1 LALLLVLADNLR
13 KIRNIEKWEN
23 ILILLRVFFM
33 TFVVF
38 LMVAT
43 AILIGITGYL
53 FYVYSVRPTTSNLVF
68 SLVFLVGTLVF
79 VFMGSVPYL
88 LAFQAGV

>member
-1 LALLLVLADNLR
+1 
-13 KIRNIEKWEN
+13 
-23 ILILLRVFFM
+23 M

-79 VFMGSVPYL
+79 VFMERPLFVGFSGRCLTPI
-88 LAFQAGV
+88 FN

>member
-1 LALLLVLADNLR
+1 
-13 KIRNIEKWEN
+13 
-23 ILILLRVFFM
+23 M

-43 AILIGITGYL
+43 AILIWITGYL

>member
-1 LALLLVLADNLR
+1 
-13 KIRNIEKWEN
+13 
-23 ILILLRVFFM
+23 
-33 TFVVF
+33 
-38 LMVAT
+38 MVAT